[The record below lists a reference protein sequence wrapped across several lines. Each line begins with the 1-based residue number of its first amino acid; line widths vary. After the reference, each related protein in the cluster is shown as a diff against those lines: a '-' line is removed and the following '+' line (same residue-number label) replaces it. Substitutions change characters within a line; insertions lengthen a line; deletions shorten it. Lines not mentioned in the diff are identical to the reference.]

1 MSKEHFPSRP
11 RRYRT
16 VAQRLYAG
24 FGLLVALL
32 AVVTGI
38 AMYKVR
44 AIDTALRANSEEHV
58 LIQRYAINFRGSAH
72 DRAIAL
78 RDVVLS
84 SSPAEQQAEAA
95 TIDRLAAFY
104 AQSVTPI
111 EQLINRPGA
120 DPQLATLY
128 AAIQRLEAQAGT
140 ATAAILAQARADD
153 PQAQAAAREQLWSQ
167 AKPLYAQWLAA
178 INALIDFEEAR
189 IQAENRAALETAGGF
204 MPFMLTALAI
214 AILLSLLVA
223 WRAARRITH
232 ALGAEP
238 AALAEV
244 AQQVAQ
250 GNLHS
255 LGASTGRLRPGSV
268 LASLAAMQASLAQV
282 VSQVREASHAVS
294 TGSLEIAGG
303 NAGLLQRT
311 EEQASHLQH
320 TATSMEQMTATVH
333 HSADSARQAAELAT
347 QASQSAQKG
356 GTVVAQVEHTMAA
369 ITASSHKMAD
379 IIGVIDGIAFQTNI
393 LALNAAVEAA
403 RAGEQ
408 GKGFA
413 VVASEVRALAQRSA
427 TAAGEIKQLID
438 ASVSKVHEGEQ
449 LASHAGATMTDIVT
463 QAQQVASLIAAISAS
478 AVQQSSGIGLVN
490 QAIEQLDHTTQQ
502 NAAMVEESAAAA
514 DALKQQAAQLARAV
528 NVFQLDGT
536 AAARPGLLR

>member
-1 MSKEHFPSRP
+1 MSQKQSPT
-11 RRYRT
+11 RRHWT

-84 SSPAEQQAEAA
+84 STPAEQQKEAA
-95 TIDRLAAFY
+95 AIDRLAAFY

-111 EQLINRPGA
+111 EQLIQRPGA

-128 AAIQRLEAQAGT
+128 AAIQKLEAQANAT
-140 ATAAILAQARADD
+140 TAAILAQAQTDD

-178 INALIDFEEAR
+178 INALIDFEETR

-214 AILLSLLVA
+214 AILLSVLVA
-223 WRAARRITH
+223 WRAARRITR

-238 AALAEV
+238 QALAEV
-244 AQQVAQ
+244 ARQVAQ

-255 LGASTGRLRPGSV
+255 LKASTGSLRPGSV
-268 LASLAAMQASLAQV
+268 LASLAAMQDSLAQV
-282 VSQVREASHAVS
+282 VHQVREASHSVS
-294 TGSLEIAGG
+294 HGSLEIAGG

-311 EEQASHLQH
+311 QEQASHLQH
-320 TATSMEQMTATVH
+320 TAASMEEMTATVH
-333 HSADSARQAAELAT
+333 HTADSARQATELAT

-356 GTVVAQVEHTMAA
+356 GSVVAQVEHTMAA

-427 TAAGEIKQLID
+427 AAAGEIKQLID
-438 ASVSKVHEGEQ
+438 ASISKVHEGEQ

-514 DALKQQAAQLARAV
+514 DALKQQAAQLAQAV
-528 NVFQLDGT
+528 NVFQLDST
-536 AAARPGLLR
+536 AAARPRLR